1 MKKNIKRVL
10 VVGNFNV
17 LHPGHLRLF
26 RFAKERAGHLTVA
39 VVSDTQAGSAAY
51 VPENLRLEGV
61 LSNTL
66 VDDAFILSNS
76 IGQLISEM
84 QPDFLVKGKE
94 YENLYN
100 EEVGELKKYG
110 GKLLFSSGEI
120 VYASSDLIRKEFL
133 SKESNITTRPEKY
146 LKRHEIST
154 IRILELIKK
163 FSSLNV
169 CVIGD
174 LIVDEYVACEALGMS
189 QEDPTLV
196 VSPIDSA
203 RFIGG
208 AGIVAAHASCMGSDV
223 SFISIIG
230 DDEIGRFAEKE
241 LKKAKVKTSLYVDP
255 TRPTTFKK
263 RYRSNGKS
271 LLRVSYLHQTA
282 ISSEFQDKVYENALK
297 IMDKVDLLI
306 FSDFN
311 YGCLPQR
318 LVVRLIELAK
328 KHNVFVAAD
337 SQSSSQYGDISR
349 YRGMDLIT
357 PTEREA
363 RISTRNQ
370 EDGLV
375 VLAEILKKNSN
386 AKNIL
391 LKLGSQ
397 GVLIHSSP
405 ENIWVTDQIEA
416 LNKMAL
422 DVAGAGD
429 SLLVASALAIAVGAN
444 IWEAAYIGSLAASIQ
459 VGRVGNTPIQQNEL
473 MERV

>member
-1 MKKNIKRVL
+1 
-10 VVGNFNV
+10 
-17 LHPGHLRLF
+17 
-26 RFAKERAGHLTVA
+26 
-39 VVSDTQAGSAAY
+39 
-51 VPENLRLEGV
+51 
-61 LSNTL
+61 
-66 VDDAFILSNS
+66 
-76 IGQLISEM
+76 
-84 QPDFLVKGKE
+84 
-94 YENLYN
+94 
-100 EEVGELKKYG
+100 
-110 GKLLFSSGEI
+110 
-120 VYASSDLIRKEFL
+120 
-133 SKESNITTRPEKY
+133 
-146 LKRHEIST
+146 
-154 IRILELIKK
+154 
-163 FSSLNV
+163 
-169 CVIGD
+169 
-174 LIVDEYVACEALGMS
+174 
-189 QEDPTLV
+189 
-196 VSPIDSA
+196 
-203 RFIGG
+203 
-208 AGIVAAHASCMGSDV
+208 MGSDV
-223 SFISIIG
+223 SFISIVG
-230 DDEIGRFAEKE
+230 DDEIGRFGEKE

-282 ISSEFQDKVYENALK
+282 ISSELQDKVYESALK
-297 IMDKVDLLI
+297 IMGKVDLLI

-318 LVVRLIELAK
+318 LVTRLIELAK

-459 VGRVGNTPIQQNEL
+459 VGRVGNTPIRQNEL
-473 MERV
+473 IERV